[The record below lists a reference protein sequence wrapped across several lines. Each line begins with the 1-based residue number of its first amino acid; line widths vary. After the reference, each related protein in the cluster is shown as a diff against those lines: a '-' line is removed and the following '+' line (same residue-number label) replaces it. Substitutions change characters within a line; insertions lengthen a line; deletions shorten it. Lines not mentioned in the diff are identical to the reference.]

1 MSCIALCGE
10 YQGCASS
17 LKNTSLDDNA
27 PNVKHYMT
35 KSDLIVYDFDMVKTR
50 YSNGLEVSEQPK
62 SVDALSSSVDGD
74 IYLIEFKNGDLSSRK
89 KGLEIRQKIYDSL
102 IILYDLLDINPA
114 QSRSKVVFI
123 LVYNEH
129 KNRCVNGI
137 DQSVSSENSR
147 IKIAATVSR
156 KAGKPFV
163 PFGLGGLRDFCL
175 KDVKT
180 VTEAEFDRDV
190 IPLLCEA

>member
-1 MSCIALCGE
+1 MSCIALGGE

>member
-1 MSCIALCGE
+1 MSCIALGGE

-35 KSDLIVYDFDMVKTR
+35 KSDLIVCDFDMVKTR

-156 KAGKPFV
+156 KAGKPFA

-175 KDVKT
+175 KNVKT

>member
-1 MSCIALCGE
+1 MSNIALGGK
-10 YQGCASS
+10 YQGCMSS
-17 LKNTSLDDNA
+17 LRDTSLDDNA
-27 PNVKHYMT
+27 TNVKHYMT
-35 KSDLIVYDFDMVKTR
+35 KSNLSVYNFDMVKAR
-50 YSNGLEVSEQPK
+50 YSNALRVSEQPK
-62 SVDALSSSVDGD
+62 SVDALSSSIDGD

-147 IKIAATVSR
+147 IKIAATVSQ

>member
-1 MSCIALCGE
+1 MSCIALGGE

-114 QSRSKVVFI
+114 ESRSKVVFI

-163 PFGLGGLRDFCL
+163 PLGLGGLCDFCL

>member
-1 MSCIALCGE
+1 MSYIALDGK
-10 YQGCASS
+10 YQRCMSS
-17 LKNTSLDDNA
+17 LRDASLDDNA

-35 KSDLIVYDFDMVKTR
+35 KSNLSVYDFDMVKAR
-50 YSNGLEVSEQPK
+50 YSNGLGVSEQPK
-62 SVDALSSSVDGD
+62 SVDALASSLNGD
-74 IYLIEFKNGDLSSRK
+74 IYLIEFKNGDISNRK
-89 KGLEIRQKIYDSL
+89 KGLEIRRKIYDSL
-102 IILYDLLDINPA
+102 IILYDLLGSGPA
-114 QSRSKVVFI
+114 LSRSEVVFV

-129 KNRCVNGI
+129 KNKCVNGI

-190 IPLLCEA
+190 IPLLCDV

>member
-1 MSCIALCGE
+1 MSCIALGGE

-163 PFGLGGLRDFCL
+163 PFG
-175 KDVKT
+175 
-180 VTEAEFDRDV
+180 
-190 IPLLCEA
+190 

>member
-1 MSCIALCGE
+1 MSNIALGGK
-10 YQGCASS
+10 YQGCMSS
-17 LKNTSLDDNA
+17 LRDTSLDDNA
-27 PNVKHYMT
+27 TNVKHYMT
-35 KSDLIVYDFDMVKTR
+35 KSNLSVYNFDMVKAR
-50 YSNGLEVSEQPK
+50 YSNALRVSEQPK
-62 SVDALSSSVDGD
+62 SVDALSSSIDGD

-147 IKIAATVSR
+147 IKIAATVSH

>member
-1 MSCIALCGE
+1 M
-10 YQGCASS
+10 
-17 LKNTSLDDNA
+17 
-27 PNVKHYMT
+27 
-35 KSDLIVYDFDMVKTR
+35 
-50 YSNGLEVSEQPK
+50 
-62 SVDALSSSVDGD
+62 
-74 IYLIEFKNGDLSSRK
+74 
-89 KGLEIRQKIYDSL
+89 EIRQKIYDSL

-163 PFGLGGLRDFCL
+163 PFGLGGLCDFCL

>member
-1 MSCIALCGE
+1 MSCIALGGE
-10 YQGCASS
+10 YQGCAPS

-89 KGLEIRQKIYDSL
+89 KRIG
-102 IILYDLLDINPA
+102 N
-114 QSRSKVVFI
+114 
-123 LVYNEH
+123 
-129 KNRCVNGI
+129 
-137 DQSVSSENSR
+137 SSED
-147 IKIAATVSR
+147 I
-156 KAGKPFV
+156 
-163 PFGLGGLRDFCL
+163 
-175 KDVKT
+175 
-180 VTEAEFDRDV
+180 
-190 IPLLCEA
+190 